1 MLFQRA
7 SREIIETMETSKNID
22 AAVVCQPTSCDTL
35 AHSASGPALCS
46 TLRNSCSYE
55 RPHTISSAYH
65 YSLSRPKVTARTF
78 EPPYGFVKAQASSS
92 IYATPTNIYRNTAD
106 IYARPT
112 LCGRRFSQG
121 AVAVAP
127 PVVPSDYAVCQK
139 PRVNGE
145 RSADCKPPAGD
156 KEEETM
162 LSPMHRSCSLPS
174 PVYNAVCNLFC
185 ITKIIFT
192 ALHGMMWWEFCPSVR
207 LSSAWFVTKR
217 KKFVPAF
224 RKVSK
229 IWTVSC
235 SNSET
240 VWDRMSITTNH

>member
-7 SREIIETMETSKNID
+7 SRGISETLETSENVD
-22 AAVVCQPTSCDTL
+22 AAVVCQPTSSDTL
-35 AHSASGPALCS
+35 AHSASGPALCP

-78 EPPYGFVKAQASSS
+78 EPPYGFIKAQASSS

-139 PRVNGE
+139 PRINGE
-145 RSADCKPPAGD
+145 QSADVKPPARE
-156 KEEETM
+156 KEEEM
-162 LSPMHRSCSLPS
+162 MQSQMHRSCSLPS
-174 PVYNAVCNLFC
+174 PVYTAVCELFC
-185 ITKIIFT
+185 VMKII
-192 ALHGMMWWEFCPSVR
+192 
-207 LSSAWFVTKR
+207 LSTS
-217 KKFVPAF
+217 
-224 RKVSK
+224 
-229 IWTVSC
+229 
-235 SNSET
+235 
-240 VWDRMSITTNH
+240 